1 MNNKER
7 TIQALRQLGI
17 LPHQVFQLY
26 GSHTKTIRQT
36 LVWAITGDKQPIAKC
51 GYNRVLDL
59 LFAVF
64 EVDQNGHGCRAGAER
79 KLEEAIAGVLP

>member
-1 MNNKER
+1 MNKKER

-36 LVWAITGDKQPIAKC
+36 LV
-51 GYNRVLDL
+51 
-59 LFAVF
+59 
-64 EVDQNGHGCRAGAER
+64 
-79 KLEEAIAGVLP
+79 

>member
-1 MNNKER
+1 MNKKER

-26 GSHTKTIRQT
+26 GSHTKSIRQT
-36 LVWAITGDKQPIAKC
+36 LVWAITGEKQPVAKC
-51 GYNRVLDL
+51 GYLRVLEL
-59 LFAVF
+59 LFSVF
-64 EVDQNGHGCRAGAER
+64 EIDQNGHGCRAGAER